1 MCAWCSMDVV
11 LRRGSALV
19 CVGVASELGL
29 GSRRTLAV
37 AWTRGVD
44 DGHRVAVSCCI
55 RGAQATRAGSL
66 GGPCATVPGPE
77 SASLVLGPWSC
88 MPAPSVVAAARA
100 QSVAHDVP
108 SFSSLCSRH
117 DPDACGRSGMMLV
130 LKQWV
135 PHLLPTQKQPCK
147 HSRVNCLEFL
157 CRFKVGQSFGCVP
170 ESLQYNH
177 STGHTP

>member
-1 MCAWCSMDVV
+1 MCALCVMHVV
-11 LRRGSALV
+11 LRRGLPLA
-19 CVGVASELGL
+19 CVGIASELGL

-66 GGPCATVPGPE
+66 GGPCATDPGPE

-100 QSVAHDVP
+100 RSVAHDVP
-108 SFSSLCSRH
+108 SLSSLCSRH
-117 DPDACGRSGMMLV
+117 DPDGSGCSGVMLA
-130 LKQWV
+130 LNQWV
-135 PHLLPTQKQPCK
+135 EGLLPTTKQACK
-147 HSRVNCLEFL
+147 HSRVNL
-157 CRFKVGQSFGCVP
+157 
-170 ESLQYNH
+170 
-177 STGHTP
+177 

>member
-1 MCAWCSMDVV
+1 MCALCVMHVV
-11 LRRGSALV
+11 LRRGLPLA
-19 CVGVASELGL
+19 CVGIASELGL

-66 GGPCATVPGPE
+66 GGPCATDPRPE

-100 QSVAHDVP
+100 RFVAHDVP
-108 SFSSLCSRH
+108 PLSSLCSRH
-117 DPDACGRSGMMLV
+117 DPDACGRSGIMLV
-130 LKQWV
+130 LNQWV
-135 PHLLPTQKQPCK
+135 PYLLPPREHPCK
-147 HSRVNCLEFL
+147 HSRVIF
-157 CRFKVGQSFGCVP
+157 
-170 ESLQYNH
+170 
-177 STGHTP
+177 